1 MGNLKPGQYD
11 YREITAACGIN
22 RKIKYSWWVDFKT
35 NFINSG
41 KKLKN
46 MKAKSIKGKS
56 TEEIQSALENS
67 MADGFKPTLAIVF
80 LSVSQ
85 DRAAI
90 IRLLDAHGIA
100 IFGATTSGEFTD
112 EVTEK
117 GTVVMLLLDINRNY
131 FQIYLDE
138 YPEKNYRETS
148 SSIAR
153 KAITKFAKPAFLISG
168 SHLETDAEQLLFG
181 FEDVVGKDVNV
192 YGGMASDD
200 YTFTEQFVFTNG
212 MESNQGIVAL
222 VLDENKILIKGKATC
237 GWKAIGTEKTVTK
250 SEGNHV
256 YTVDDIPVLDLTAKY
271 GGLENVSPDNAGLLL
286 EIAANLPLQLQR
298 PKGDP
303 VMRPG
308 LVIDWEDRSFYCSG
322 SVAQGSKVR
331 FSIPP
336 DFDVMEKVIKGIE
349 DLKENEMPEAD
360 ALIVFSCAGR
370 ILAFGPMMNM
380 EIEGL
385 KKIWN
390 VPMAGMFSNAEL
402 GRATGGNLEMHN
414 LTTCCVALKER

>member
-1 MGNLKPGQYD
+1 
-11 YREITAACGIN
+11 
-22 RKIKYSWWVDFKT
+22 
-35 NFINSG
+35 
-41 KKLKN
+41 

-56 TEEIQSALENS
+56 PEEIKQALESS
-67 MADGFKPTLAIVF
+67 MKDGFIPTLAIVF

-85 DRAAI
+85 DRKKI
-90 IRLLDAHGIA
+90 SEILDAIGIA
-100 IFGATTSGEFTD
+100 IFGATTSGEFID
-112 EVTEK
+112 EVMEK
-117 GTVVMLLLDINRNY
+117 GTVVVMLLDMNKDH
-131 FQIYLDE
+131 FQIYLE
-138 YPEKNYRETS
+138 EFPEKNYREIS
-148 SSIAR
+148 SGIAQQA
-153 KAITKFAKPAFLISG
+153 KATFSKPAFLISG

-181 FEDVVGKDVNV
+181 FEDIAGKDVNV

-200 YTFTEQFVFTNG
+200 YTFKQQFVFTNG
-212 MESNQGIVAL
+212 KESDQGIVAL
-222 VLDENKILIKGKATC
+222 ALDENKILIKGKATC

-256 YTVDDIPVLDLTAKY
+256 FTVDNIPVLDLTAKY
-271 GGLENVSPDNAGLLL
+271 GGLENVSPENKDLLL
-286 EIAANLPLQLQR
+286 EIAAHLPLQLQR

-308 LVIDWEDRSFYCSG
+308 LVINWEDRSFYCSG
-322 SVAQGSKVR
+322 SVAQGSKIR

-349 DLKENEMPEAD
+349 DLKATEMPEAD

-385 KKIWN
+385 KKIWDI
-390 VPMAGMFSNAEL
+390 PMAGMFSNAEL
-402 GRATGGNLEMHN
+402 ARATGGSLEMHN
-414 LTTCCVALKER
+414 LTTCCIVLKEK